1 MNRESNRSSSVGRTR
16 RKVEQQK
23 PSKISQNFNLAE
35 GSKHSFA
42 SNNNVSSTKDMH
54 ANLGGKSE
62 HSRSVIS
69 QQQRSQNFLSAKSNR
84 TLNQDPSREL
94 ILKQTDVRMN
104 EL

>member
-1 MNRESNRSSSVGRTR
+1 
-16 RKVEQQK
+16 
-23 PSKISQNFNLAE
+23 
-35 GSKHSFA
+35 
-42 SNNNVSSTKDMH
+42 MH